1 MTSSG
6 PVHLLDGGGLTAARQ
21 SVDAGRHDEAA
32 QRLASLPPQLMPDL
46 DPHQLGGVVAAL
58 DDGIVRRHPRVLVA
72 LADAYALSGHTEQY
86 VATLERA
93 RVAVA
98 DRAEDDAA
106 RLDVVAAELA
116 MRAAVSD
123 DDTTAEESRTLLAR
137 PDLPPM
143 ARARVEAAL
152 GRALATRRRPQA
164 LRTAGQHLR
173 GAAQQ
178 FEQLGASGQATTAHL
193 LRAIVSSW
201 PLGHFD
207 TAADDLQRALDATG
221 GRLRARVAV
230 LPFLAFVLID
240 AGRYREA
247 EAALSELRVAAREV
261 GDERGAAY
269 ARWAMA
275 RMASQRGDAAGTLA
289 ACRTVSRASVTVDT
303 GGGAFFHADAAQLLA
318 RAGHHGEARQFLGEA
333 RRLDP
338 GGTPLVATA
347 ELAVAVHVGDLDDAW
362 AALQRLDEGE
372 RVEPRDR
379 WRVTLL
385 HAHAARR
392 AGDPQATALAAAA
405 FEEAAQ
411 LGRPDLPLVREPALA
426 ADLLPLAVQT
436 SPEAAQ
442 LAGPADVQLRTMGAV
457 EVVEAEEHRPVTGRP
472 AELLTFLA
480 LHGPVQ
486 PAEAAIEAL
495 WPDCHPDRGR
505 QRLRTVLA
513 RTRRDVGDVIER
525 VDSTLRLRPHVEV
538 DVHEF
543 ERLSGRALNGAE
555 GADRVADARA
565 ALALHHDL
573 VAPGLNHLDWVMG
586 PRVRLRERAL
596 ALRDWLADRAEE
608 QDQPGDAVRELL
620 AAIDLDPVGE
630 HRYLRAARVLAAQG
644 HRARALELLDRAC
657 ATLDTFD
664 LPASRDLHRL
674 HAYLARGAGTSDGD
688 AGVS

>member
-1 MTSSG
+1 M
-6 PVHLLDGGGLTAARQ
+6 
-21 SVDAGRHDEAA
+21 
-32 QRLASLPPQLMPDL
+32 PPQLVPDL
-46 DPHQLGGVVAAL
+46 DPHQFGGVVASL

-86 VATLERA
+86 VTTLERA
-93 RVAVA
+93 RAAVA
-98 DRAEDDAA
+98 SRAEDDAD
-106 RLDVVAAELA
+106 RLEVVAADLA
-116 MRAAVSD
+116 MRAALSD
-123 DDTTAEESRTLLAR
+123 DDATVDESRDLLAC

-152 GRALATRRRPQA
+152 GRAVATRRRPDA
-164 LRTAGQHLR
+164 LRTAGQHLQ
-173 GAAQQ
+173 AAARQ
-178 FEQLGASGQATTAHL
+178 FERLGASGQATTAHL
-193 LRAIVSSW
+193 LLAMVSSW

-207 TAADDLQRALDATG
+207 AAAAQLQRALDAAG
-221 GRLRARVAV
+221 DRLRARVAV

-240 AGRYREA
+240 AGRYDDA
-247 EAALSELRVAAREV
+247 EAALAELRAAAREV
-261 GDERGAAY
+261 GDDRGAAY

-275 RMASQRGDAAGTLA
+275 RMASQRDDAVGTLA

-318 RAGHHGEARQFLGEA
+318 RTGHHGEARRFLDTA

-362 AALQRLDEGE
+362 AALQRLDQGD

-379 WRVTLL
+379 WRITLL
-385 HAHAARR
+385 HAHAAHR

-411 LGRPDLPLVREPALA
+411 LGRPDLPLVREPGLA
-426 ADLLPLAVQT
+426 AELLPLAAQT

-442 LAGPADVQLRTMGAV
+442 LVGPAPVHLRTMGAMELV
-457 EVVEAEEHRPVTGRP
+457 DSGERRPVTGRP

-495 WPDCHPDRGR
+495 WPGCEPDRGR

-513 RTRRDVGDVIER
+513 RIRRDVGDVIER
-525 VDSTLRLRPHVEV
+525 IDTTLRLRPHIEV
-538 DVHEF
+538 DIHEF
-543 ERLSGRALNGAE
+543 ERLAERALRGGDATSH
-555 GADRVADARA
+555 VTDARA

-573 VAPGLNHLDWVMG
+573 VAPGLNHLDWVIG
-586 PRVRLRERAL
+586 PRSRLRERAL
-596 ALRDWLADRAEE
+596 ALRDRLADHAERHDE
-608 QDQPGDAVRELL
+608 PGDAVRELL
-620 AAIDLDPVGE
+620 EAIELDPVGE
-630 HRYLRAARVLAAQG
+630 HRYLRAARLLATQG
-644 HRARALELLDRAC
+644 QRTRALELLDRAC
-657 ATLDTFD
+657 GTLDTFD

-674 HAYLARGAGTSDGD
+674 HGYLARGAGTSDDPG
-688 AGVS
+688 AA